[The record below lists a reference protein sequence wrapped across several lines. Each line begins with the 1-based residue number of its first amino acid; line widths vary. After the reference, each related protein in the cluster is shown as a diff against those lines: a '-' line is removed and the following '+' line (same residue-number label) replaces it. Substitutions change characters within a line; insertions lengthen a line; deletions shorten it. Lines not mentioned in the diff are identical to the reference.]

1 MSKDRG
7 EALIARGDTEL
18 LADIEPD
25 EYDPIDA
32 ARRFVEGV
40 KRWLGRP
47 AT

>member
-1 MSKDRG
+1 MRRLFELRS
-7 EALIARGDTEL
+7 IADYML
-18 LADIEPD
+18 LDDIEPD

-40 KRWLGRP
+40 KRWLDKP